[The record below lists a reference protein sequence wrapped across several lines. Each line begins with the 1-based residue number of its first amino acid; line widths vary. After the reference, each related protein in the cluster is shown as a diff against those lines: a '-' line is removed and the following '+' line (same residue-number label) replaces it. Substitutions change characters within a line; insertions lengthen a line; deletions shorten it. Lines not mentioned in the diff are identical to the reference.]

1 MRELIAAFAAILAG
15 IGVDAAEGNLVL
27 AELALVAWP
36 AAALVLAHLVHAR
49 RVVLAQVRQAV
60 VHVQLAAQPG
70 EPARTLAP
78 ERRVRG
84 FSRNKTLSS
93 RLPTL
98 TLGAFISIVS

>member
-60 VHVQLAAQPG
+60 VHVQFAAQPG
-70 EPARTLAP
+70 EPTWALAP
-78 ERRVRG
+78 EEKVRG
-84 FSRNKTLSS
+84 FTRIKT
-93 RLPTL
+93 
-98 TLGAFISIVS
+98 II